1 MANKEVKKLTNI
13 SFDQKSGE
21 IVYNMTND
29 YMFRAVLQKNKKVLR
44 GLVGAI
50 LGIDPKHI
58 TVIIMNPIELGEN
71 IDNKDFVLDIKV
83 LVNNTLRL
91 NIEMQILLKPFWNDR
106 SLSYLCRTFDE
117 DLEKGDTYEI
127 APAIQVCFIDFSL
140 HKDSPEFFATYMLQ
154 NIKNN
159 KIYSDNFKIHVVELK
174 QIHLATEE
182 DKSHNLDKWAAL
194 FKVTTWEELKAMAET
209 NEYIAEAA
217 QTMYVLSSDKRII
230 EQCRRRREVEQE
242 HKYYESTIAKKDAQ
256 LADKDAL
263 LADKDNQLADKD
275 NQLAA
280 KDDLIAKQAAEIAY
294 LKSHQNQ
301 KQ

>member
-1 MANKEVKKLTNI
+1 
-13 SFDQKSGE
+13 
-21 IVYNMTND
+21 MTND

-50 LGIDPKHI
+50 LGVAPSQVSVEIS
-58 TVIIMNPIELGEN
+58 NPIELGES

-83 LVNNTLRL
+83 LVNEKLRL
-91 NIEMQILLKPFWNDR
+91 NLEMQVLLKPFWNDR

-117 DLEKGDTYEI
+117 DLEKGETYEV

-154 NIKNN
+154 NVRNN

-174 QIHLATEE
+174 QIELATDE
-182 DKSHNLDKWAAL
+182 DKARGIDKWAEL
-194 FKVTTWEELKAMAET
+194 FKARTWEELKAMAET

-242 HKYYESTIAKKDAQ
+242 HNYYVSTIANQKAQ
-256 LADKDAL
+256 LADKDNQIANMG
-263 LADKDNQLADKD
+263 NQLADKD
-275 NQLAA
+275 NHISELE
-280 KDDLIAKQAAEIAY
+280 AEIVA
-294 LKSHQNQ
+294 LKAKLNSNS
-301 KQ
+301 